1 MKTNINRGA
10 DIEIIHNERIK
21 NSFTMGLTLEEFVKG
36 LRIRYLKM
44 YGVKL
49 ENDYISIAKKIIEIN
64 NGENRGVIL

>member
-1 MKTNINRGA
+1 MKTNINREEA
-10 DIEIIHNERIK
+10 IEIIHNERIK
-21 NSFTMGLTLEEFVKG
+21 NSFTMGLTLEEFIKG